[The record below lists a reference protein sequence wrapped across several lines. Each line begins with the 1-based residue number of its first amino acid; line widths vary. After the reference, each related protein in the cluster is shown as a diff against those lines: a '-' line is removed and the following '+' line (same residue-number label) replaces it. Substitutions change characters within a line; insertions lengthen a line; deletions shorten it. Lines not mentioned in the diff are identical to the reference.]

1 MANYNKLAESVK
13 YKKIGRRTFLA
24 EKDNQLQL
32 LGKGRSAFVFSVP
45 GTGKALKVFFPEFVS
60 VAKEEAEIYRRLTGV
75 SYFPHLYEAG
85 ANYLVIDL
93 IVGKTFFSCLAAGT
107 QIRPEYIKE
116 VDDAIKLAREKG
128 LNPSDIHL
136 RNIFITTDSE
146 VKLIDVARFRQ
157 SKVCSQ
163 WNDLKTAY
171 YKFYHH
177 KLFPKKIPAYL
188 LNTIAFLYKKNYL
201 ERLLSRKSPKWK
213 GRQAG

>member
-13 YKKIGRRTFLA
+13 YKKIGRRVLLA
-24 EKDNQLQL
+24 EKDNRLQL
-32 LGKGRSAFVFSVP
+32 LGKGRSAFVFSVA
-45 GTGKALKVFFPEFVS
+45 GTDKALKVFFPEFTA
-60 VAKEEAEIYRRLTGV
+60 VAREEAKIYQRLAGV
-75 SYFPHLYEAG
+75 SYFPRLYDAG
-85 ANYLVIDL
+85 TNYLVMDL
-93 IVGKTFFSCLAAGT
+93 IDGKTFFSCAASGT

-116 VDDAIKLAREKG
+116 VDRAIKLAREKG

-136 RNIFITTDSE
+136 RNIFITNDGN

-177 KLFPKKIPAYL
+177 RLFPKKIPDYL
-188 LNTIAFLYKKNYL
+188 LNTIAILYKKNYL
-201 ERLLSRKSPKWK
+201 ERLLSVKSPKWK